1 MYSKKFINSLT
12 IILTTIIF
20 LCMNFLINQRIEG
33 NFESIISTNNQNIEK
48 NIVNREEN
56 VIKENIET
64 EGKNVE
70 NVKWQI
76 EIPKIELIAPISE
89 GTESNILN
97 EYVGH
102 FEETQ
107 DLKGNIGLAAHNRGY
122 PVNYFARIKE
132 LKEGDEIIYTLGE
145 NQKKY
150 IVTKNVQI
158 SDIDWSYLENTE
170 ENKITLITC
179 IENKPEYRRC
189 VQAIEKQSNIIE

>member
-20 LCMNFLINQRIEG
+20 LCMNVLINQRIEG